1 MQEQTVSRS
10 EDVIAASINLFPLMF
25 ARTGAPNPMDESC
38 LLKQENKQRIYLLAF
53 VKKEG

>member
-38 LLKQENKQRIYLLAF
+38 LLKQEKKPCKDFIYWHL
-53 VKKEG
+53 